1 HSFYRQQGREK
12 HYIDTQWPHRVR
24 GPVQHMI
31 ASQKPAG
38 TNVVEAGDSVVE
50 PAAAAA
56 VIRRK
61 SARQALT
68 DRASRGLSLMS
79 GFKSRQEK
87 TGDVPTKLG
96 WLDRSPVSRKGD
108 KGVAAGAGGGD
119 AGAAAAA
126 ASTSGAPHAAAT
138 FATAATAVSRA
149 GRSSSEEDFGAVGGP
164 GHSTK
169 LVLKFT
175 TASESD
181 VQPSCEISTA
191 GASIGQSEDNTVSIP
206 SDSMLAP
213 LNHAMVTY
221 EHARGGS
228 DNGDNGGGG
237 AGSGSGRDA
246 VPGAGVNGGDGG
258 SSGRVREG
266 GDTNGLHDGG
276 DRG

>member
-1 HSFYRQQGREK
+1 
-12 HYIDTQWPHRVR
+12 
-24 GPVQHMI
+24 MI

-38 TNVVEAGDSVVE
+38 TNVVEAGDSIVE
-50 PAAAAA
+50 PAAAAAA

-138 FATAATAVSRA
+138 VATAATAVTRA

-164 GHSTK
+164 GHLTR

-228 DNGDNGGGG
+228 NNNDNDNGGGG
-237 AGSGSGRDA
+237 AGGCGDGGGRDV

-258 SSGRVREG
+258 SSGGVREG
-266 GDTNGLHDGG
+266 GDTNGLPDGG
-276 DRG
+276 DRGRDGGGGGGGGGSSSA